1 MVVQSNVIS
10 RSRLS
15 TIVVCALTITLRSA
29 QAPGNSLL
37 EEGEAS
43 LPQPSVVSV
52 SQVSTVEKREL
63 VEWIGLLS
71 RRRVR
76 QILDGVR
83 LLTEPRDVDE

>member
-1 MVVQSNVIS
+1 MVVQSNVIG

-15 TIVVCALTITLRSA
+15 TVVVCALTITLRSA
-29 QAPGNSLL
+29 QAPGNVLL

-43 LPQPSVVSV
+43 LPLPSVVSV